1 MIEPSS
7 ARVRR
12 RRSGVLCS
20 SVAGSAAGLGSS
32 LVALQRIYRLR
43 RVTLP
48 RGPGAVPIDEDAL
61 GSGLP
66 VRVTTRAGKEKENVR
81 EGGTRQSVVG
91 PACQPN
97 AGEF

>member
-1 MIEPSS
+1 MW
-7 ARVRR
+7 AR
-12 RRSGVLCS
+12 
-20 SVAGSAAGLGSS
+20 
-32 LVALQRIYRLR
+32 
-43 RVTLP
+43 
-48 RGPGAVPIDEDAL
+48 GAVSIDADAL

-81 EGGTRQSVVG
+81 EGGTRQAVVG